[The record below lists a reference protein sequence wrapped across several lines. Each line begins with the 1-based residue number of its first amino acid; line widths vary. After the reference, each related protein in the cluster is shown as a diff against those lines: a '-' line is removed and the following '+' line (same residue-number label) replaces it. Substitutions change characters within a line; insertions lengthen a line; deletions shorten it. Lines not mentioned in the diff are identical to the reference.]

1 MKNNGKSLNV
11 CVAYNATE
19 ASDQQQHIDFISE
32 AAVMEEATNVHDAV
46 INLGHQAE
54 YLPVQNLLSDLEIF
68 KQRKYDLIFNLCEGY
83 QGRSSHEMCIAGV
96 WELLGIPYTGNT
108 PLTLGL
114 AQNKVFTK
122 RLLESKKIA
131 TPMYQVFSSP
141 PKNCYLEFPVIAKP
155 AQEDASLGISGDAVI
170 TNFQELTE
178 RVTQLLESYRQP
190 ILVEEFINGREFNIS
205 LLGDHPARVLPL
217 SEINFSLLESGRHH
231 IASYEAKWLP
241 DHPMFQ
247 KTPPVCPA
255 DVDEA
260 LRIRL
265 QDVAIQVYQLLKGQD
280 YGRVDVRVDTHEKI
294 FILEFNPN
302 PDISRDAGFANA
314 VRAAG
319 MTYENLI
326 DRIINQAMGRKENG

>member
-1 MKNNGKSLNV
+1 MKNNGKSLKV
-11 CVAYNATE
+11 CIAYNATE
-19 ASDQQQHIDFISE
+19 ASGLQQDMDFISE
-32 AAVMEEATNVHDAV
+32 AAVMEEAKNVHDAV
-46 INLGHQAE
+46 KNLGHQAE
-54 YLPVQNLLSDLEIF
+54 YLPVKFLLSDLEIF

-83 QGRSSHEMCIAGV
+83 QGRSSQEMCIAGV
-96 WELLGIPYTGNT
+96 WELLGIPYTGNS

-114 AQNKVFTK
+114 AQNKVLTK
-122 RLLESKKIA
+122 RLMESKKIA

-155 AQEDASLGISGDAVI
+155 AQEDASLGITGDAVI
-170 TNFQELTE
+170 TNFLELTE

-190 ILVEEFINGREFNIS
+190 ILVEEFVDGREFNIS
-205 LLGDHPARVLPL
+205 LLGNSPARVLPL
-217 SEINFSLLESGRHH
+217 SEINFSRLEPGQNH

-241 DHPMFQ
+241 DHPMYQ

-255 DVDEA
+255 EVDEE

-265 QDVAIQVYQLLKGQD
+265 QDVAIQIYHLLKGRD
-280 YGRVDVRVDTHEKI
+280 YGRVDLRVDAHEKI

-314 VRAAG
+314 ARAAG

-326 DRIINQAMGRKENG
+326 DHIINQAMGRKINA